1 MAKVMTKNK
10 KKKGAAKAVATAVK
24 TKTRTVFKTVRK
36 AGKINV
42 SKKDIALSVIGAGA
56 GSVGGALLVQ
66 KMPESVPDIAK
77 NAIVAAIGGFVAY
90 KGLKSKNMAFVGV
103 GMGAA
108 AMGAAG
114 VIGEV
119 IKKTTTEDNTSVSAP
134 YCLARPYVNTPTMN
148 GPFVDLASRAQVR
161 KPYADQEAV

>member
-1 MAKVMTKNK
+1 MAKVMTKKK
-10 KKKGAAKAVATAVK
+10 KKKGAGNAVATAVK

-66 KMPESVPDIAK
+66 KMPESVPDVAK

-119 IKKTTTEDNTSVSAP
+119 IKKTTTENASVSAP